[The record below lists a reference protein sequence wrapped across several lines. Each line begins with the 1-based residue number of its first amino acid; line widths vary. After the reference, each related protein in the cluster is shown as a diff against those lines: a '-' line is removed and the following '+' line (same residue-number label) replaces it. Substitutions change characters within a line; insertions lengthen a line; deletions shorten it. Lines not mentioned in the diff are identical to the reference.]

1 MNIRISGRHFEITD
15 ALKQHVEKKVENFE
29 KYLHT
34 IIDVHG
40 ILSVEEKYRQCA
52 EISVFGKRLKF
63 TEKSVDTDMY
73 AAIDKVCV
81 RVEKALRRHKDKIK
95 VHRKK
100 DNKKRT
106 IEAVAEEVNS

>member
-1 MNIRISGRHFEITD
+1 MDIRISGRHFEITD
-15 ALKQHVEKKVENFE
+15 ALKQHVEKRVENFE

-34 IIDVHG
+34 IIDVHV
-40 ILSVEEKYRQCA
+40 ILSVEKYRHCA

-73 AAIDKVCV
+73 SAIDKVCV

-95 VHRKK
+95 VYRKK

-106 IEAVAEEVNS
+106 VEAVAGDINS